1 MSDEPVKAEFKVV
14 EGGLPKAESNP
25 TSVFNDLASLR
36 KEQKLT
42 VRRKSVLVNVTVD
55 KPPSDT
61 YFRAHPDWALDDA
74 TVIKTDGG
82 DFLFVLPA
90 MRGHPKLSPRL
101 RRVTLAAIITW
112 PADEMMI
119 WPVPILGDRDFSV
132 WKTARRA
139 YDLSKEPG
147 RKWSGPTRSA
157 TTPWK
162 RLRKS
167 ITTRNGRRRPLR
179 NYSRSGL
186 TARSS
191 TTRTTPMSADCA
203 ASSISWLG
211 QFASVWHVDFE
222 YRQDANHCPVP
233 VSMFAYEEHTGTEL

>member
-1 MSDEPVKAEFKVV
+1 MIDDDATKPKPDLKVV
-14 EGGLPKAESNP
+14 GGEAGGEGNP

-36 KEQKLT
+36 REQKLT

-90 MRGHPKLSPRL
+90 MRGHAKLSPRL

-119 WPVPILGDRDFSV
+119 WPVPILGDRDFPV
-132 WKTARRA
+132 WKSARRA
-139 YDLSKEPG
+139 YELSKEVWTQMVWADEKRDYTVETAEEINHDP
-147 RKWSGPTRSA
+147 KWPQKTFEELLKVGFDGKIIDNEDHPYVR
-157 TTPWK
+157 
-162 RLRKS
+162 RLRG
-167 ITTRNGRRRPLR
+167 IL
-179 NYSRSGL
+179 
-186 TARSS
+186 
-191 TTRTTPMSADCA
+191 D
-203 ASSISWLG
+203 
-211 QFASVWHVDFE
+211 
-222 YRQDANHCPVP
+222 
-233 VSMFAYEEHTGTEL
+233 